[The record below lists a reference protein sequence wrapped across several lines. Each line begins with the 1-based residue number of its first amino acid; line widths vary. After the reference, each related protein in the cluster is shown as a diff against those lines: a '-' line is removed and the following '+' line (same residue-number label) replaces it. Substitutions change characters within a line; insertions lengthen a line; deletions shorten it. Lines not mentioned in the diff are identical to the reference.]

1 MAVFPT
7 HSMELPIFE
16 MKINEDLNSDLEVQ
30 YVALVDR
37 PAIQKNFLAFKDIP
51 QAFATVDEDRRIISG
66 PAMLA
71 DQPIYRKDEQLGEY
85 LVVFKADT
93 IFSIAQ
99 KFFQKGFNSNFNL
112 MHDPKQ
118 KCEGVT
124 VFESFIVDSTRGI
137 KPMAG
142 FEDAKD
148 GSWFISAKVSDDN
161 VWAKVKAGE
170 IRGFSVEGVFGYKPE
185 LTPEE
190 KFMAQILE
198 IINGK

>member
-1 MAVFPT
+1 
-7 HSMELPIFE
+7 MELPIYE

-51 QAFATVDEDRRIISG
+51 QAFATVDDGRRIISG

-71 DQPIYRKDEQLGEY
+71 DVPIYRKDDTMGEY
-85 LVVFKADT
+85 YVVFKADT

-99 KFFQKGFNSNFNL
+99 KFFQKNFNSNFNL
-112 MHDPKQ
+112 MHDPKM

-142 FEDAKD
+142 FDEAKD
-148 GSWFISAKVSDDN
+148 GSWFISAKVNNDE
-161 VWAKVKAGE
+161 VWQQVKAGT

-185 LTPEE
+185 LTSEE
-190 KFMAQILE
+190 KMWEQIVSIL
-198 IINGK
+198 NS